1 MSLKEFL
8 YKLFVIGWYLFLII
22 GFIIVLWHVISPE
35 IVHFFDKEQLDIFM
49 KIIISGLLID
59 WVIKKITQL
68 YN

>member
-1 MSLKEFL
+1 MSLTEFL
-8 YKLFVIGWYLFLII
+8 YKLVTFGWYLFLII
-22 GFIIVLWHVISPE
+22 GMIIGFWHLIFPAR
-35 IVHFFDKEQLDIFM
+35 VHFFDKEQLNIFM